1 MNRLLVLCMAN
12 DEDDSNGDESSFA
25 TNEKARVA
33 ETSEEDPRD
42 KEEDES

>member
-1 MNRLLVLCMAN
+1 MAK
-12 DEDDSNGDESSFA
+12 DEDDTNGDESSFV
-25 TNEKARVA
+25 TDEKARVA